1 MLQLTKFAVT
11 SLQKDEQK
19 VIFTVSFLIAAEGTD
34 PKTSAG
40 VPVADPDNPKSSC
53 SVQQQ
58 SKVGETK
65 QYHILYMLQL
75 SVSVARI
82 FFYKY

>member
-1 MLQLTKFAVT
+1 MIFA
-11 SLQKDEQK
+11 
-19 VIFTVSFLIAAEGTD
+19 VSFLIAAEGTN
-34 PKTSAG
+34 PKASAG
-40 VPVADPDNPKSSC
+40 VPVADPDNTNSSC

-75 SVSVARI
+75 SVSVAKKHTI
-82 FFYKY
+82 QTFHKK